1 MPSRQVIC
9 RILTAAAVVISAV
22 WVVVFLWHFFSQD
35 LPNNTRDPESPFSRR
50 YVWQYIFINA
60 TTILNPFDYS
70 MDKQAAGWSYFGQR
84 LPFIGASCVLLLSAW
99 LIGQA
104 AIALV
109 SSFRSRLL
117 SERLVLEFGTG
128 LSLHTLWILGCGL
141 MNLQNRSTVFAPA
154 VVAAVWL
161 LMRRIRGRHV
171 AELLHV
177 PLTNE
182 TRPLSK
188 TWRTTWAFILAPFIL
203 HIFLG
208 GMTPS
213 WDFDVREY
221 HLQGPKEWFQSGH
234 IETLPHNVYTS
245 FPFLSEMISLGGMVL
260 TDDWWN
266 GAIVGKLSLTSFQF
280 LSALCVYAIG
290 RRWAGVVPGLL
301 ASLAFLSTPWTVRIS
316 IIAYAEGATSFYL
329 IASIMTAVL
338 AAECTDV
345 RQRIQLIGI
354 TGLFCGSAMA
364 AKYPGVVSV
373 IAPVS
378 MFFLVVCLKLRR
390 NDESADAWK
399 TFFRSIVCFLIGIF
413 IAVGPWLLKNF
424 AATGNPVYPLAYSVF
439 GADDWSPAMDAK
451 WKAAHSAPDHDVARI
466 PVHLHDVA
474 VRNDWQNGLL
484 FALAV
489 PAILLVLRCVQV
501 RWLWLYVIW
510 MLGTWWALT
519 HRIDRF
525 WVPVVPV
532 LAVLAGLSWTLSRH
546 VAWRIFL
553 AATMVVVCTF
563 NYGFARLP
571 FVGFHGGLVEMS
583 ELKKMPIRQD
593 ILKLNKTLPSD
604 ARVLMVGEAEVFD
617 VEFDLIYNT
626 VFDENIFQQLTSA
639 DTLLPDE
646 SQPMKKAA
654 DIADA
659 LHERKITHLYVNW
672 SEILRYRQTYGYTKY
687 VTPKKFRNLQEAGIL
702 GAAQILSAVAVEDL
716 KSDQQTQI
724 LSWPGNESLDDPSA
738 YWNNM
743 LIYPV
748 R

>member
-1 MPSRQVIC
+1 MPSRQVIS
-9 RILTAAAVVISAV
+9 RILAAAAVVLSAV
-22 WVVVFLWHFFSQD
+22 WVVVFLWHFFAQD
-35 LPNNTRDPESPFSRR
+35 LPNNTRDPESPITRR
-50 YVWQYIFINA
+50 DVWQYIFINA

-84 LPFIGASCVLLLSAW
+84 LPFIAAAFVLLLAAW
-99 LIGQA
+99 LIGRA
-104 AIALV
+104 AIGLV
-109 SSFRSRLL
+109 SSLRSPLL

-141 MNLQNRSTVFAPA
+141 SGWQNRFALLAPT

-161 LMRRIRGRHV
+161 LLGRFQ
-171 AELLHV
+171 ARLTPEQLHV
-177 PLTNE
+177 PLTSAA
-182 TRPLSK
+182 RPLSK
-188 TWRTTWAFILAPFIL
+188 SWRIVWLCILTPFVL

-208 GMTPS
+208 GMTPPR
-213 WDFDVREY
+213 DFDVREY

-260 TDDWWN
+260 TDDWWE

-301 ASLAFLSTPWTVRIS
+301 AALSFLSTPWTVRIS
-316 IIAYAEGATSFYL
+316 IIAYAEGAISFYL
-329 IASIMTAVL
+329 IASIMTALL
-338 AAECTDV
+338 AAECSNV

-364 AKYPGVVSV
+364 SKYPGLVSV

-378 MFFLVVCLKLRR
+378 LFFFVVCLKLKR
-390 NDESADAWK
+390 DKTSPESWN
-399 TFFRSIVCFLIGIF
+399 TFFRSVAYFVVGIS
-413 IAVGPWLLKNF
+413 IAVGPWLLKNL
-424 AATGNPVYPLAYSVF
+424 AATGNPVYPLGYRVF
-439 GADDWSPAMDAK
+439 GANDWSPAMDAK

-489 PAILLVLRCVQV
+489 PAILLALRYVQV
-501 RWLWLYVIW
+501 RWLWLYAFW

-532 LAVLAGLSWTLSRH
+532 LAVLAGFSWTLSRH
-546 VAWRIFL
+546 VAWRIFVS
-553 AATMVVVCTF
+553 ATVLVGCTF

-571 FVGFHGGLVEMS
+571 FVGFHGGLIELA

-593 ILKLNKTLPSD
+593 ILRLNKTLPKD

-617 VEFDLIYNT
+617 AEFDLIYNT
-626 VFDENIFQQLTSA
+626 VFDDSIFQQLTSA
-639 DTLLPDE
+639 DTSQLDE
-646 SQPMKKAA
+646 AQPMKTAA

-659 LHERKITHLYVNW
+659 LRERKITHVYVNW
-672 SEILRYRQTYGYTKY
+672 SEILRYRLTYGYTKY
-687 VTPKKFRNLQEAGIL
+687 VTPEKFHILQKAGIL
-702 GAAQILSAVAVEDL
+702 GEPQVLTAVAVKDL
-716 KSDQQTQI
+716 RPDQQTQI
-724 LSWPGNESLDDPSA
+724 LSWPGNESLDAPSA